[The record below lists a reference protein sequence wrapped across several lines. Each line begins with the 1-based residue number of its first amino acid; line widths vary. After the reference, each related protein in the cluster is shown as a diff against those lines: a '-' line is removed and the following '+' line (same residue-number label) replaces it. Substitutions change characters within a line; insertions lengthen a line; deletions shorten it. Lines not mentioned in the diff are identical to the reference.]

1 MLAAGGESMP
11 EGIKQLPEISRAGR
25 DFNKRRT
32 SKCLISFG
40 QIPNGNAYLSG
51 PSPSSFT
58 IDRKLL

>member
-11 EGIKQLPEISRAGR
+11 EGIKQLPEISRADR

-40 QIPNGNAYLSG
+40 QTPNGNAYLS
-51 PSPSSFT
+51 
-58 IDRKLL
+58 